1 MKMEY
6 QMGFLLSRATWAMN
20 NFVNRMLK
28 ERGLADISVAYFA
41 VLQALWEKDGL
52 SISDLGDR
60 AHLEK
65 STMTSLIDRMEG
77 AALLHRK
84 DHPTDRRAYKI
95 CLTARGKELEA
106 KLEQVVRQA
115 YKHLTR
121 GIPEK
126 DLKKSVQMCKE
137 LIKNAESEVEG
148 VIHGRL
154 ENKRSLAR
162 EDGVPSFPCGRK
174 PGKLREGKEGSR

>member
-28 ERGLADISVAYFA
+28 ESGLADISVAYFA
-41 VLQALWEKDGL
+41 VLQALWDKDGL
-52 SISDLGDR
+52 NISALGDR

-77 AALLHRK
+77 AGLLRRE

-95 CLTARGKELEA
+95 CLTVRGKELEE
-106 KLEQVVRQA
+106 KLDQVVSRV

-126 DLKKSVQMCKE
+126 DLQKSIEVCRG
-137 LIKNAESEVEG
+137 LIKNAE
-148 VIHGRL
+148 
-154 ENKRSLAR
+154 
-162 EDGVPSFPCGRK
+162 
-174 PGKLREGKEGSR
+174 

>member
-28 ERGLADISVAYFA
+28 ESGLADISVAYFA
-41 VLQALWEKDGL
+41 VLQALWDEDGL
-52 SISDLGDR
+52 NISDLGDR
-60 AHLEK
+60 AYLEK

-77 AALLHRK
+77 ARLLRRE

-95 CLTARGKELEA
+95 CLTARGKELEEE
-106 KLEQVVRQA
+106 LNQVVSRV

-126 DLKKSVQMCKE
+126 DLQKSVEVCRG
-137 LIKNAESEVEG
+137 LIKNAEY
-148 VIHGRL
+148 
-154 ENKRSLAR
+154 
-162 EDGVPSFPCGRK
+162 
-174 PGKLREGKEGSR
+174 KERIRGGD

>member
-6 QMGFLLSRATWAMN
+6 QMGFLLSRASWAMN

-28 ERGLADISVAYFA
+28 ESGLADISVAYLA
-41 VLQALWEKDGL
+41 VLQALWDKDGL
-52 SISDLGDR
+52 NISDLGDR

-77 AALLHRK
+77 ASLLRRE
-84 DHPTDRRAYKI
+84 DHPTDRRVYRI
-95 CLTARGKELEA
+95 CLTARGKELQE
-106 KLEQVVRQA
+106 KLDQVISRV

-126 DLKKSVQMCKE
+126 DLQKSIEVCRG
-137 LIKNAESEVEG
+137 LIKNAE
-148 VIHGRL
+148 
-154 ENKRSLAR
+154 
-162 EDGVPSFPCGRK
+162 
-174 PGKLREGKEGSR
+174 